1 MLYVYS
7 AALSPVSNRPVSGL
21 IFTPSI
27 FGHYILKAAEAVKL
41 TVSQMAAHSHQA
53 EITRAPTYTGAVKPK
68 CYKGF
73 AGGNTDPEGNYPGPA
88 PTNSNIYQSSANNE
102 MGEAT
107 VNLTCADKGTVSVGY
122 SGSGQYHE
130 NRPPYLAVR
139 FIICT
144 FGDIA
149 PRQG

>member
-1 MLYVYS
+1 MLYVYP

-21 IFTPSI
+21 IYTPSI
-27 FGHYILKAAEAVKL
+27 FGHDILKAAEAVKL
-41 TVSQMAAHSHQA
+41 TVSQMATHSHLA
-53 EITRAPTYTGAVKPK
+53 EITRAPAYTGAVKPK

-73 AGGNTDPEGNYPGPA
+73 AGGNTDPEGKFPGPA
-88 PTNSNIYQSSANNE
+88 PVNSNIYQTTANNE
-102 MGEAT
+102 MGEST
-107 VNLTCADKGTVSVGY
+107 VNLTCSDNGNVSVDY
-122 SGSGQYHE
+122 SGGDQYHD